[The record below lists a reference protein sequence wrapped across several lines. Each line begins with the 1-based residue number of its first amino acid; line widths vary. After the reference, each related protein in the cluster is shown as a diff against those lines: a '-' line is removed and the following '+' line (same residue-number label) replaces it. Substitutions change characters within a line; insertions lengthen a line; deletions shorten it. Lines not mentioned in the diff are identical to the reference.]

1 MALLDGR
8 RIRVAL
14 GLAVGLVLLQGVAFA
29 VDLPDLVVTSVSS
42 PPTDVSPG
50 DSFNLTVVVTNQG
63 TAATQVPPQ
72 SDNATTFNLI
82 AVPAGSNPKKNLKG
96 IQIIKT
102 PLAAGESDGASV
114 PVTVAVYSDTPP
126 GTYQVQACADGK
138 EFVAE
143 SVESNNCAI
152 AAGTITVH
160 QVPDL
165 VVTSVTNPPASAGQG
180 QTIQV
185 HNTVTNSGPV
195 AADPST
201 TKYSLVSTTDG
212 TVKDLKGPLD
222 PTTGVPAL
230 NPGASFPETE
240 MLTVRPETVP
250 GLYRLQ
256 ACADGAKVMPELNNN
271 NNCATSLGTIQVKAT
286 PDLAVVSV
294 TVTSSLTVHA
304 NDPMVI
310 STVVKNQG
318 LAVAGSS
325 NLKLVLVN
333 TVTGVEKSLKGTLV
347 VPPLAVGASATVAST
362 TNVTVYSDT
371 LSGTYTV
378 QACADSAK
386 AIAEAVE
393 SNNCGEAASIVTV
406 IGTVISHADLA
417 VTALSDPQC
426 SPEACANAIP
436 GTNISLTATIA
447 NQGTDPVDASPAN
460 PLTISFS
467 LVQGL
472 VAKNL
477 KKIDDSVT
485 ITQAMAPGAII
496 TQPMTVQVYSDTVP
510 ATYAVRACADGPK
523 LFAESNE
530 NNNCSPLT
538 GSIVVHPVPNLV
550 VLSIQ
555 SPPVTA
561 QVGDS
566 FNVLTQVR
574 NTGLVAT
581 TVPTRTKYSLVS
593 TAIPPTR
600 EDLKGPATAT
610 VPVLNPGATFN
621 DTETLTIRTNT
632 ALGDYFLEA
641 CADADKVVTE
651 GDEGDNCKISTGKIH
666 LNGLPDYVVTS
677 VAVANAPLQV
687 KRGGTVTVSATVMN
701 QGIGDATKDSVLKY
715 LLVSTTPNGPIKNL
729 NGTRAITRLAVGK
742 SASVS
747 NAILTVFSDTPLG
760 TYVVQACADATNV
773 LRESLTG
780 PDGTAETNNCTSTT
794 ATVQVI
800 P

>member
-1 MALLDGR
+1 
-8 RIRVAL
+8 
-14 GLAVGLVLLQGVAFA
+14 
-29 VDLPDLVVTSVSS
+29 LPDLVVTSVSS
-42 PPTDVSPG
+42 PPTDAFPG
-50 DSFNLTVVVTNQG
+50 DPLTLTVVVTNQG

-72 SDNATTFNLI
+72 SDNATTFILVP
-82 AVPAGSNPKKNLKG
+82 VPAGSNPKKNLKG

-114 PVTVAVYSDTPP
+114 PVTVALYSDTLP
-126 GTYQVQACADGK
+126 GTYQLQACADGK

-143 SVESNNCAI
+143 SDESNNCTT

-165 VVTSVTNPPASAGQG
+165 LVTSVTNPPASAGQG
-180 QTIQV
+180 QNIQV
-185 HNTVTNSGPV
+185 QNTVTNSGPI

-201 TKYSLVSTTDG
+201 TKYYLVSATDG
-212 TVKDLKGPLD
+212 TLKDLKGPLD

-240 MLTVRPETVP
+240 MLTVRPETAP

-256 ACADGAKVMPELNNN
+256 ACADGAKVLPELNNN
-271 NNCATSLGTIQVKAT
+271 NNCTTSVGTIQVLAR
-286 PDLAVVSV
+286 PDLAVLSV
-294 TVTSSLTVHA
+294 TVTSPLTVHA

-318 LAVAGSS
+318 LAISS
-325 NLKLVLVN
+325 SSTLKLVLVN

-347 VPPLAVGASATVAST
+347 IPALGVGASATVTST

-378 QACADSAK
+378 QTCADSAK
-386 AIAEAVE
+386 AIVEAVE
-393 SNNCGEAASIVTV
+393 SNNCGEAASVVTV
-406 IGTVISHADLA
+406 IGTVVSQVDLA
-417 VTALSDPQC
+417 VTALADIQC
-426 SPEACANAIP
+426 SPQACANAIP
-436 GTNISLTATIA
+436 GTLISLTATVA
-447 NQGTDPVDASPAN
+447 NQGVDTLNASPAN
-460 PLTISFS
+460 PLTISFT
-467 LVQGL
+467 LVKGL
-472 VAKNL
+472 TTKNL
-477 KKIDDSVT
+477 KKIDESVT
-485 ITQAMAPGAII
+485 ITQPMAPGAVI
-496 TQPMTVQVYSDTVP
+496 TQPMMVQVYSDTVP
-510 ATYAVRACADGPK
+510 NTYAIQACADGPK

-538 GSIVVHPVPNLV
+538 GSIVVNPVPNLM

-555 SPPVTA
+555 SPPLTA

-574 NTGLVAT
+574 NIGQVAA

-610 VPVLNPGATFN
+610 VPGGLIPSATFN

-641 CADADKVVTE
+641 CVDADKVAAE

-666 LNGLPDYVVTS
+666 VNGLPDYVVTS

-687 KRGGTVTVSATVMN
+687 RRGAGVTVSATVMN

-729 NGTRAITRLAVGK
+729 NGTRTITRLAVGK

-747 NAILTVFSDTPLG
+747 NAILTVFTDTPLG